1 MDNLSV
7 LVLGGSVTG
16 GGGVGNH
23 RNLTWHAQLGTVRPT
38 VHFKNAIDPSYFL
51 HCTPRFVDHAYDA
64 VVLDLGANMF
74 GSGSGDAL
82 EALIRRVRCLTN
94 ATSTAI
100 IDWHGAI
107 HNNAS
112 RVAAAHTNATLL
124 DLPRR
129 AHLYDA
135 ADRIHP
141 NARGHALIAE
151 RVRAHLAHL
160 PRDAVGA
167 QTACAAPSTEACFAL
182 ATDLP
187 VDGEAN
193 DWALVD
199 DSPTPDRTHKYGWA
213 TTVSGAN
220 LSLAIP
226 PLDTCGAIVTL
237 AYLASN
243 STGPFLLS
251 CSTGC
256 ACSPI
261 RNYHQKRLFP
271 FPRVTGHEDCDGSLA
286 GCHKLKITR
295 DTAFDLLRTSN
306 TSCRVTVTALTS
318 RRVRID
324 GLYMQSPSEGYVY
337 HIVHSLSSAPQ
348 RRFAERALNTSCG

>member
-16 GGGVGNH
+16 GSGVGNH

-38 VHFKNAIDPSYFL
+38 VHFKNAINPSYFL
-51 HCTPRFVDHAYDA
+51 HCTPRFVDHMYNA

-82 EALIRRVRCLTN
+82 EALIYRVRCLTN

-100 IDWHGAI
+100 VNWHGAM

-112 RVAAAHTNATLL
+112 RVAAEHTNATLL
-124 DLPRR
+124 DLPRQ
-129 AHLYDA
+129 AHLYA

-167 QTACAAPSTEACFAL
+167 PTTCAAPSAEACFAL
-182 ATDLP
+182 GTDLP
-187 VDGEAN
+187 VVGEPRN
-193 DWALVD
+193 WALVD

-237 AYLASN
+237 AYLTSN
-243 STGPFLLS
+243 VTGPFLLS
-251 CSTGC
+251 CSAGC
-256 ACSPI
+256 TCSPI
-261 RNYHQKRLFP
+261 RNYHQKRISP
-271 FPRVTGHEDCDGSLA
+271 FPKVTGREDCDGNA
-286 GCHKLKITR
+286 TGCHKLKITH
-295 DTAFDLLRTSN
+295 DTAFDLLRTSDAP
-306 TSCRVTVTALTS
+306 CRVTVTARTS

-324 GLYMQSPSEGYVY
+324 GLYVQSPSNGYLY
-337 HIVHSLSSAPQ
+337 HIFHSPSTLPQ
-348 RRFAERALNTSCG
+348 RRFAEHALNTSCA

>member
-7 LVLGGSVTG
+7 LVLGGSVSG

-23 RNLTWHAQLGTVRPT
+23 LDLPWHERLGTVRPT
-38 VHFKNAIDPSYFL
+38 VYFKGGISPSYYL
-51 HCTPRFVDHAYDA
+51 HCTTRFVDHAYNA

-82 EALIRRVRCLTN
+82 EALIHRVRCLTN

-100 IDWHGAI
+100 VDWHGAM

-112 RVAAAHTNATLL
+112 RVAAARTNATLL
-124 DLPRR
+124 DLPRQ
-129 AHLYDA
+129 AHLYA
-135 ADRIHP
+135 ADHIHP

-151 RVRAHLAHL
+151 RVRTHLAQL

-167 QTACAAPSTEACFAL
+167 PTACAAPAMEACFAL

-199 DSPTPDRTHKYGWA
+199 DSPNPDRTHKYGWA

-237 AYLASN
+237 AYLASKV
-243 STGPFLLS
+243 TGPFLLS
-251 CSTGC
+251 CSAGC
-256 ACSPI
+256 ACSPM
-261 RNYHQKRLFP
+261 RNYHQKRIFP
-271 FPRVTGHEDCDGSLA
+271 FPIVTGHEDCDVNA
-286 GCHKLKITR
+286 TGCHKLKITR

-306 TSCRVTVTALTS
+306 VSCRLTVTTRSS

-324 GLYMQSPSEGYVY
+324 GLYVQSPSQGYLS
-337 HIVHSLSSAPQ
+337 HIFHSSSSARQ
-348 RRFAERALNTSCG
+348 RWFAEHALDTSCA

>member
-1 MDNLSV
+1 M

-23 RNLTWHAQLGTVRPT
+23 LNLTWHAQLGTVRPT

-51 HCTPRFVDHAYDA
+51 HCTPRFVDHLYDA

-74 GSGSGDAL
+74 GSSSGTAL
-82 EALIRRVRCLTN
+82 EALVRKVRCLTN

-100 IDWHGAI
+100 VDWHGAI

-129 AHLYDA
+129 GHLYA

-141 NARGHALIAE
+141 NERGHALIAE

-167 QTACAAPSTEACFAL
+167 QTACASPSTEANEACFAL

-251 CSTGC
+251 CSAGC
-256 ACSPI
+256 ACSPM
-261 RNYHQKRLFP
+261 RNYHQKRIFP

-286 GCHKLKITR
+286 GCHNLKITR
-295 DTAFDLLRTSN
+295 DTAFDLLRTN
-306 TSCRVTVTALTS
+306 NALCRVTVTALTPQ
-318 RRVRID
+318 RVRID
-324 GLYMQSPSEGYVY
+324 GLYVQSPSEGYVY
-337 HIVHSLSSAPQ
+337 HIFHSPSSAPQ
-348 RRFAERALNTSCG
+348 RRFAERALNTSCW